1 MKYSSYE
8 EVPFYKKQLFFWIMF
23 FVFFPISVII
33 LLIDDIYYQSN
44 GELKSF
50 GIFNKIVIIIV
61 VGFAVSNLLR

>member
-1 MKYSSYE
+1 MKYSNYE

-23 FVFFPISVII
+23 FVFFPIPVII

-50 GIFNKIVIIIV
+50 GICEKKSFY
-61 VGFAVSNLLR
+61 LLVE